1 MGNDLIYEP
10 FKKDGSS
17 LTMEE
22 HRKSRELM
30 NTMKYSHVC
39 LQNLTLLFW
48 SSLMGDLDVQSHY
61 KYVEDWRKDGSTYR
75 TSDSH

>member
-17 LTMEE
+17 LTIEE

-30 NTMKYSHVC
+30 NTMKYSHMFV
-39 LQNLTLLFW
+39 
-48 SSLMGDLDVQSHY
+48 Y
-61 KYVEDWRKDGSTYR
+61 KI
-75 TSDSH
+75 